1 MDDNEIIEALDKG
14 KNLATADLAAF
25 DVKSSRDGGC
35 IPYLEFDE
43 PWRSE
48 NDDLRMIRGDENVGA
63 VHVIKLSLGTFVLLC
78 VM

>member
-48 NDDLRMIRGDENVGA
+48 NDDLRMIKR
-63 VHVIKLSLGTFVLLC
+63 
-78 VM
+78 

>member
-35 IPYLEFDE
+35 VLHV
-43 PWRSE
+43 RSY
-48 NDDLRMIRGDENVGA
+48 NRLAYTILAGRAR
-63 VHVIKLSLGTFVLLC
+63 T
-78 VM
+78 